1 MADNRFVVVPDSPE
15 GIPDDKIHEEID
27 DVVDEIIEYLTTQ
40 PPRVIGG
47 GPATKV
53 QRAEVEHYQG
63 NDQLDALDRFNRTFL
78 EKSRGDGFSLSPPTP
93 ERVASMLKGTT
104 LRPDEVVAVL
114 QPGMGANRPTYR

>member
-1 MADNRFVVVPDSPE
+1 MADNRFVVIPDSPE

-47 GPATKV
+47 EPAAEV

-63 NDQLDALDRFNRTFL
+63 HDQLDA
-78 EKSRGDGFSLSPPTP
+78 RGQEHRRLVGS
-93 ERVASMLKGTT
+93 G
-104 LRPDEVVAVL
+104 
-114 QPGMGANRPTYR
+114 N